1 MLRIYAPLL
10 FSAAFAIFF
19 LTITFLFRSR
29 RPQRQRSTWTR
40 RVRLARLLI
49 AAAAG
54 LYLITRNLDNLSA
67 NIGP

>member
-1 MLRIYAPLL
+1 MLRLYAPL
-10 FSAAFAIFF
+10 FISAAFILLF
-19 LTITFLFRSR
+19 LTITILFRR
-29 RPQRQRSTWTR
+29 TPRSTATWAR
-40 RVRLARLLI
+40 RARLARLLI